1 MSDVSVIGLGEM
13 GAALAGAF
21 LSAGK
26 SVTVW
31 NRTAVKAAPLQERG
45 AILAASP
52 AEAVGASPVVVICVS
67 DYAAT
72 SAILT
77 TEGVTEALAGRL
89 VVQLTSGIPK
99 EARALETQVHI
110 AGARYLDGAIAAWPR
125 QIGGPEAAIVV
136 AGPDAVFAEARPLL
150 KALAGEASHA
160 GVEIGQALVLFNAA
174 LAYLAGHWIG
184 FSHGAAICEAEGV
197 PVDAFGAMMAS
208 LSPSLGQDLSHMG
221 KAIATGR
228 FEKPESTLRTAG
240 TDIARLV
247 ELSTDLNIG
256 AAWPRFAASVFQR
269 GIDAGLGE
277 EEHCAVVKV
286 LRMA

>member
-1 MSDVSVIGLGEM
+1 MSDVSIIGLGEM

-31 NRTAVKAAPLQERG
+31 NRTAAKAAPLQERG
-45 AILAASP
+45 AVP
-52 AEAVGASPVVVICVS
+52 APGPVEAVRASPVIMICVS

-72 SAILT
+72 SAILAADGMT
-77 TEGVTEALAGRL
+77 AALAGRL
-89 VVQLTSGIPK
+89 VAQLTSGIPK
-99 EARALETQVHI
+99 QARALEAPLRA

-136 AGPDAVFAEARPLL
+136 AGPEAVFAEAQPLL
-150 KALAGEASHA
+150 KTLAGGVSHVGA
-160 GVEIGQALVLFNAA
+160 EIGQALVLFNAA

-184 FSHGAAICEAEGV
+184 FSHGAAICEAEGL
-197 PVDAFGAMMAS
+197 PADAFGEMMAS

-221 KAIATGR
+221 KAIAAGR

-240 TDIARLV
+240 TDIARLI
-247 ELSTDLNIG
+247 ELSADLKIG

-269 GIDAGLGE
+269 AIAAGLGD

-286 LRMA
+286 LRVA